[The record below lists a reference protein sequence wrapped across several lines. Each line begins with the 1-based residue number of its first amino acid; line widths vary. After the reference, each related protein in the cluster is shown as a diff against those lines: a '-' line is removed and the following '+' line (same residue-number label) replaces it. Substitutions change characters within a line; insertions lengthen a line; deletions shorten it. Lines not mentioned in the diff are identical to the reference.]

1 MSQQLISMSQRLT
14 LIAFES
20 SNMEKRSFEI
30 SNNRDTSC
38 VTQVEESIS
47 LPDIHEC
54 KKVAVTLSEG
64 SLSFPHRLI
73 YEDSIGVLEE
83 NKRLKAE
90 LFNIKLQLLSVKKQ
104 FPPMFDK
111 EGNNITEK
119 YIAALIELSNEKIRR
134 LKLEK
139 LCHLSEKKLNEQQLQ
154 LEREKN
160 DRETE
165 RQNLLMKKGRL
176 EIKLKEI
183 YEQLNGNGG
192 DSE

>member
-1 MSQQLISMSQRLT
+1 MSNFR
-14 LIAFES
+14 IAFES

-90 LFNIKLQLLSVKKQ
+90 LFNIKLQLLS
-104 FPPMFDK
+104 
-111 EGNNITEK
+111 